1 MWTYLVLGATFAFAA
16 AAQPGP
22 LQTYLVNQSL
32 LRGWK
37 RTLPA
42 AIAPLISDGP
52 IMAVVLLLLTRVPPA
67 FVRALHAAGAA
78 FLLYLAIDAYRTWR
92 GFHTSDRPPVGG
104 RTQSLFGAV
113 VVNLLNPNPY
123 LGWSLVMGPTFLRGW
138 RETPAHGIALLAG
151 FYATMSAGLAATIFL
166 ASAAGRFGPRLRRA
180 LLGLSAL
187 ALFGFAVYQ
196 IFVATLVHR

>member
-1 MWTYLVLGATFAFAA
+1 MWTYLVIGVTFAFAA

-22 LQTYLVNQSL
+22 LQSYLVNQSL

-42 AIAPLISDGP
+42 ACAPLVSDGP
-52 IMAVVLLLLTRVPPA
+52 IMAVALLVLTHVPPL
-67 FVRALHAAGAA
+67 FVRALRAAGGL
-78 FLLYLAIDAYRTWR
+78 FLLYLAIGAYRSWR
-92 GFHTSDRPPVGG
+92 DLRPSEAPPSGG
-104 RTQSLFGAV
+104 RAQTLTGAI

-138 RETPAHGIALLAG
+138 REAPGHGVALLVG
-151 FYATMSAGLAATIFL
+151 FYATMVVGLSATILL
-166 ASAAGRFGPRLRRA
+166 ASAAGRFGLKLRRA

-187 ALFGFAVYQ
+187 ALFGFALYQ
-196 IFVATLVHR
+196 GFVAVTGRD